1 MRLTANEV
9 GVLKAPRRFKSSR
22 LRRLQMLHQS
32 RLNVVFKMIR
42 SIVLQLSP
50 TEKVRLYRFL
60 AARAVVGLLDLF
72 AIFLVGHLAT
82 SIALFATL
90 GSDPNRVIDF
100 AGLSI
105 PALNAQTL
113 PTAAVLIVGIFVIKA
128 VGSVW
133 MTRRMAVF
141 LAGVEAR
148 AAHLIARISLGQGLE
163 KLKRHSREEIYSA
176 VQSGSPAA
184 FNSILNSLGTVIA
197 ESALFVLMIGAFFF
211 VNWVAAFATLAYFG
225 VIALSIHLLIGT
237 WAEKA
242 ADKVTIATIEGNS
255 SIGDLGEVL
264 RESSIS
270 RTQEYFFSRI
280 LESRERAAS
289 GSANQFVLSGMPRYI
304 IETALLFAVAL
315 FALWQATLGDIASAA
330 GTLGVFLSG
339 GLRLTAS
346 LIPLQNA
353 LVAIQQYT
361 PAAKLALSFLE
372 TQEIARSTTPN
383 RDQRTIRNSRPAG
396 SAIGVSF
403 QSVSYTYPDAQHPAV
418 KNLALNVEPGQ
429 QIALIGP
436 SGSGKSTIA
445 DLLLGL
451 LVPGEGRVLIDG
463 ESPDAIS
470 SLNPGILGYV
480 PQSPGMVRGSISTNI
495 ALGVAPEDVDTS
507 RLAEAVDKAHLTDL
521 VESLPQGLDTD
532 IGKRRNELSGGQIQ
546 RIGLARALYTRPK
559 LLVLDE
565 ATSALD
571 ARSENIINAVLDQMR
586 GEVTVVLIAH
596 RLNTVQRSDM
606 VFLIEEGQVSASGT
620 FQELVSG
627 NKTVEDLAKLMSV
640 DTKP

>member
-1 MRLTANEV
+1 L
-9 GVLKAPRRFKSSR
+9 
-22 LRRLQMLHQS
+22 
-32 RLNVVFKMIR
+32 
-42 SIVLQLSP
+42 
-50 TEKVRLYRFL
+50 
-60 AARAVVGLLDLF
+60 VGLLDLF

-90 GSDPNRVIDF
+90 GSDPNRVIEF
-100 AGLSI
+100 AGLAV

-113 PTAAVLIVGIFVIKA
+113 PVAASLIVGIFILKA
-128 VGSVW
+128 IASVW

-148 AAHLIARISLGQGLE
+148 AAHLIAGISLGQGLE
-163 KLKRHSREEIYSA
+163 KLKRHSREEIYFA

-197 ESALFVLMIGAFFF
+197 ESTLFVLMIGAFFI
-211 VNWVAAFATLAYFG
+211 VDWAAALAAMAYFG

-242 ADKVTIATIEGNS
+242 AEKVTQATIEGNS
-255 SIGDLGEVL
+255 AIGDLGEVV

-270 RTQEYFFSRI
+270 RTQEHFFQRI
-280 LESRERAAS
+280 LESRQRAAS

-304 IETALLFAVAL
+304 IETALLLAVAL
-315 FALWQATLGDIASAA
+315 FALWQATLGDIATAA

-361 PAAKLALSFLE
+361 PAARSALSLLE
-372 TQEIARSTTPN
+372 SEEVSRFAKTTSNQPILQKVIADSG
-383 RDQRTIRNSRPAG
+383 ALE
-396 SAIGVSF
+396 VSF
-403 QSVSYTYPDAQHPAV
+403 QSVTYRYPDAQTPAV
-418 KNLALNVEPGQ
+418 KDLVLQIAPGQ

-451 LVPGEGRVLIDG
+451 LVPSEGRILIDG
-463 ESPDAIS
+463 ESPDVTIK
-470 SLNPGILGYV
+470 LNPGILGYV
-480 PQSPGMVRGSISTNI
+480 PQSPGMVRGSIAMNI
-495 ALGVAPEDVDTS
+495 ALGVAPKDVDPV
-507 RLAEAVDKAHLTDL
+507 RLAEAVNKAHLTDL

-546 RIGLARALYTRPK
+546 RIGLARALYSRPK

-571 ARSENIINAVLDQMR
+571 AKSEDIINSALDQMR

-596 RLNTVQRSDM
+596 RLNTVQRSDV
-606 VFLIEEGQVSASGT
+606 VFLVEAGQISASGT
-620 FQELVSG
+620 FQALLTG
-627 NKTVEDLAKLMSV
+627 NKTVQELAQLMSV
-640 DTKP
+640 KTK

>member
-1 MRLTANEV
+1 
-9 GVLKAPRRFKSSR
+9 
-22 LRRLQMLHQS
+22 
-32 RLNVVFKMIR
+32 
-42 SIVLQLSP
+42 
-50 TEKVRLYRFL
+50 
-60 AARAVVGLLDLF
+60 VGLLDLF

-90 GSDPNRVIDF
+90 GSDPNRVIEF
-100 AGLSI
+100 AGLAV

-113 PTAAVLIVGIFVIKA
+113 PVAASLIVGIFILKA
-128 VGSVW
+128 IASVW

-148 AAHLIARISLGQGLE
+148 AAHSIARISLGQGLE
-163 KLKRHSREEIYSA
+163 KLKRHSREEIYFA

-197 ESALFVLMIGAFFF
+197 ESTLFVLMIGAFFI
-211 VNWVAAFATLAYFG
+211 VDWAAALAAMAYFG

-242 ADKVTIATIEGNS
+242 AEKVTQATIEGNS
-255 SIGDLGEVL
+255 AIGDLGEVV

-270 RTQEYFFSRI
+270 RTQEHFFQRI
-280 LESRERAAS
+280 LESRQRAAS

-304 IETALLFAVAL
+304 IETALLLAVAL
-315 FALWQATLGDIASAA
+315 FALWQATLGDIATAA

-361 PAAKLALSFLE
+361 PAAKSALSLLE
-372 TQEIARSTTPN
+372 SEEVSRFVNATSTQPILQKVIADSG
-383 RDQRTIRNSRPAG
+383 ALE
-396 SAIGVSF
+396 VSF
-403 QSVSYTYPDAQHPAV
+403 HSVTYRYPDAQTPAV
-418 KNLALNVEPGQ
+418 KDLVLQIAPGQ

-451 LVPGEGRVLIDG
+451 LVPSEGRILIDG
-463 ESPDAIS
+463 ESPDVIS
-470 SLNPGILGYV
+470 KLNPGILGYV
-480 PQSPGMVRGSISTNI
+480 PQSPGMVRGSIAMNI
-495 ALGVAPEDVDTS
+495 ALGVAPKDVDPV
-507 RLAEAVDKAHLTDL
+507 RLDEAVNKAHLTDL

-546 RIGLARALYTRPK
+546 RIGLARALYIRPK

-571 ARSENIINAVLDQMR
+571 AKSEDIINSALDQMR

-596 RLNTVQRSDM
+596 RLNTVQRSDV
-606 VFLIEEGQVSASGT
+606 VFLVEAGRISASGT
-620 FQELVSG
+620 FQELLKG
-627 NKTVEDLAKLMSV
+627 NKTVEDLAQLMSV
-640 DTKP
+640 KTK

>member
-1 MRLTANEV
+1 
-9 GVLKAPRRFKSSR
+9 
-22 LRRLQMLHQS
+22 
-32 RLNVVFKMIR
+32 
-42 SIVLQLSP
+42 
-50 TEKVRLYRFL
+50 
-60 AARAVVGLLDLF
+60 VGLLDLF

-90 GSDPNRVIDF
+90 GSDPNRVIEF
-100 AGLSI
+100 AGLAV

-113 PTAAVLIVGIFVIKA
+113 PVAASLIVGIFILKA
-128 VGSVW
+128 IASVW

-163 KLKRHSREEIYSA
+163 KLKRHSREEIYFA

-197 ESALFVLMIGAFFF
+197 ELTLFVLMIGAFFI
-211 VNWVAAFATLAYFG
+211 VDWTAALAAMAYFG
-225 VIALSIHLLIGT
+225 VIAISIHLLIGT

-242 ADKVTIATIEGNS
+242 AEKVTQATIEGNS
-255 SIGDLGEVL
+255 AIGDLGEVV

-270 RTQEYFFSRI
+270 RTQEHFFQRI
-280 LESRERAAS
+280 LESRQRAAS

-304 IETALLFAVAL
+304 IETALLLAVAL
-315 FALWQATLGDIASAA
+315 FALWQATLGDIATAA

-361 PAAKLALSFLE
+361 PAAKSALSLLE
-372 TQEIARSTTPN
+372 SEEVSRFVNATSTQPILQKVIADSG
-383 RDQRTIRNSRPAG
+383 ALE
-396 SAIGVSF
+396 VSF
-403 QSVSYTYPDAQHPAV
+403 HSVTYRYPDAQTPAV
-418 KNLALNVEPGQ
+418 KDLVLQIAPGQ

-451 LVPGEGRVLIDG
+451 LVPSEGRILIDG
-463 ESPDAIS
+463 ESPDVIS
-470 SLNPGILGYV
+470 KLNPGILGYV
-480 PQSPGMVRGSISTNI
+480 PQSPGMVRGSIAMNI
-495 ALGVAPEDVDTS
+495 ALGVAPKDVDPV
-507 RLAEAVDKAHLTDL
+507 RLDEAVNKAHLTDL

-546 RIGLARALYTRPK
+546 RIGLARALYSRPK

-571 ARSENIINAVLDQMR
+571 AKSEDIINSALDQMR

-596 RLNTVQRSDM
+596 RLNTVQRSDV
-606 VFLIEEGQVSASGT
+606 VFLVEAGRISASGT
-620 FQELVSG
+620 FQELLKG
-627 NKTVEDLAKLMSV
+627 NKTVEDLAQLMSV
-640 DTKP
+640 KTK

>member
-1 MRLTANEV
+1 
-9 GVLKAPRRFKSSR
+9 
-22 LRRLQMLHQS
+22 MLHQS
-32 RLNVVFKMIR
+32 RLSVVFKMIR

-90 GSDPNRVIDF
+90 GSDPNRVIEF

-113 PTAAVLIVGIFVIKA
+113 PTAAVLIVGIFVVKA

-242 ADKVTIATIEGNS
+242 ADQVTIATIEGNS

-280 LESRERAAS
+280 LKSRERAAS

-383 RDQRTIRNSRPAG
+383 RDQRTVRNSRPVG

-418 KNLALNVEPGQ
+418 KNLGLNVEPGQ

-495 ALGVAPEDVDTS
+495 ALGVAPEDVDAA

-571 ARSENIINAVLDQMR
+571 ARSENIINAALDQMR

-620 FQELVSG
+620 FQELVSD

>member
-1 MRLTANEV
+1 VHIL
-9 GVLKAPRRFKSSR
+9 
-22 LRRLQMLHQS
+22 
-32 RLNVVFKMIR
+32 IR
-42 SIVLQLSP
+42 SIVSQLSRN
-50 TEKVRLYRFL
+50 ERLRLYRFL
-60 AARAVVGLLDLF
+60 VARSLVGLLDLF

-90 GSDPNRVIDF
+90 GSDPNRVIEF
-100 AGLSI
+100 AGLAV

-113 PTAAVLIVGIFVIKA
+113 PVAASLIVGIFILKA
-128 VGSVW
+128 IASVW

-163 KLKRHSREEIYSA
+163 KLKRHSREEIYFA

-197 ESALFVLMIGAFFF
+197 ELTLFVLMIGAFFI
-211 VNWVAAFATLAYFG
+211 VDWTAALAAMAYFG
-225 VIALSIHLLIGT
+225 VIAISIHLLIGT

-242 ADKVTIATIEGNS
+242 AEKVTQATIEGNS
-255 SIGDLGEVL
+255 AIGDLGEVV

-270 RTQEYFFSRI
+270 RTQEHFFQRI
-280 LESRERAAS
+280 LESRQRAAS

-304 IETALLFAVAL
+304 IETALLLAVAL
-315 FALWQATLGDIASAA
+315 FALWQATLGDIATAA

-361 PAAKLALSFLE
+361 PAAKSALSLLE
-372 TQEIARSTTPN
+372 SEEVSRFVNATSTQPILQKVIADSG
-383 RDQRTIRNSRPAG
+383 ALE
-396 SAIGVSF
+396 VSF
-403 QSVSYTYPDAQHPAV
+403 HSVTYRYPDAQTPAV
-418 KNLALNVEPGQ
+418 KDLVLQIAPGQ

-451 LVPGEGRVLIDG
+451 LVPSEGRILIDG
-463 ESPDAIS
+463 ESPDVIS
-470 SLNPGILGYV
+470 KLNPGILGYV
-480 PQSPGMVRGSISTNI
+480 PQSPGMVRGSIAMNI
-495 ALGVAPEDVDTS
+495 ALGVAPKDVDPV
-507 RLAEAVDKAHLTDL
+507 RLDEAVNKAHLTDL

-546 RIGLARALYTRPK
+546 RIGLARALYSRPK

-571 ARSENIINAVLDQMR
+571 AKSEDIINSALDQMR

-596 RLNTVQRSDM
+596 RLNTVQRSDV
-606 VFLIEEGQVSASGT
+606 VFLVEAGRISASGT
-620 FQELVSG
+620 FQELLKG
-627 NKTVEDLAKLMSV
+627 NKTVEDLAQLMSV
-640 DTKP
+640 KTK

>member
-1 MRLTANEV
+1 MYRL
-9 GVLKAPRRFKSSR
+9 
-22 LRRLQMLHQS
+22 
-32 RLNVVFKMIR
+32 IR
-42 SIVLQLSP
+42 SIVSHLSP
-50 TEKVRLYRFL
+50 IERFRLYRFL
-60 AARAVVGLLDLF
+60 AARSLVGLLDLF

-90 GSDPNRVIDF
+90 GSDPNRVIEF
-100 AGLSI
+100 AGFSV

-113 PTAAVLIVGIFVIKA
+113 PIAAALIVGIFVLKA
-128 VGSVW
+128 IASVW
-133 MTRRMAVF
+133 MTRRMAIF

-148 AAHLIARISLGQGLE
+148 AANSIARISLGQGLE
-163 KLKRHSREEIYSA
+163 KLKLHSREEIYFA

-184 FNSILNSLGTVIA
+184 FNSILNSIGTVIA
-197 ESALFVLMIGAFFF
+197 ESALFVLMIGAFFI
-211 VNWVAAFATLAYFG
+211 VDWIAALAAIAYFG
-225 VIALSIHLLIGT
+225 VTSLVIHLLIGT

-242 ADKVTIATIEGNS
+242 AEKVTQATVEGNS
-255 SIGDLGEVL
+255 AIGDLGEVV
-264 RESSIS
+264 RESSMS
-270 RTQEYFFSRI
+270 RTQEHFFLRI
-280 LESRERAAS
+280 LESRQRAAS

-315 FALWQATLGDIASAA
+315 FALWQATLGDIATAA

-361 PAAKLALSFLE
+361 PAAKTALSLLGNGGGSLSVKAKSD
-372 TQEIARSTTPN
+372 QQSTPPVAKD
-383 RDQRTIRNSRPAG
+383 RDAL
-396 SAIGVSF
+396 GVSF
-403 QSVSYTYPDAQHPAV
+403 QSVTYRYPDAQTSAV
-418 KNLALNVEPGQ
+418 SDLVFEVTPGQ

-451 LVPGEGRVLIDG
+451 LVPSGGRVLIDG
-463 ESPDAIS
+463 EKPELIS
-470 SLNPGILGYV
+470 ERHPGILGYV
-480 PQSPGMVRGSISTNI
+480 PQSPGMVRGSIATNI
-495 ALGVAPEDVDTS
+495 ALGVATEDIDQV
-507 RLAEAVDKAHLTDL
+507 RLTEAVIKAHLTDL

-571 ARSENIINAVLDQMR
+571 AKSEDIINSALDQMR

-596 RLNTVQRSDM
+596 RLNTVQRSDV
-606 VFLIEEGQVSASGT
+606 VFLIEEGRVSASGT
-620 FQELVSG
+620 FQQLVSG
-627 NKTVEDLAKLMSV
+627 NKTVEDLAQLMSV
-640 DTKP
+640 KTKQ

>member
-1 MRLTANEV
+1 
-9 GVLKAPRRFKSSR
+9 
-22 LRRLQMLHQS
+22 
-32 RLNVVFKMIR
+32 VFKLIR
-42 SIVLQLSP
+42 SITSHLSP
-50 TEKVRLYRFL
+50 LERFRLYRFL
-60 AARAVVGLLDLF
+60 AARSLVGLLDLF

-90 GSDPNRVIDF
+90 GSDPKRVIEF
-100 AGLSI
+100 AGLSV

-113 PTAAVLIVGIFVIKA
+113 PMAASLIVAIFVFKA
-128 VGSVW
+128 IASIW
-133 MTRRMAVF
+133 LTRRMAVF

-148 AAHLIARISLGQGLE
+148 VAYSIARISLGQGLD
-163 KLKRHSREEIYSA
+163 KLKLHSREEIYFA

-197 ESALFVLMIGAFFF
+197 ESALFVLMIGAFFI
-211 VNWVAAFATLAYFG
+211 VDWIAALAAIAYFG

-242 ADKVTIATIEGNS
+242 AEKVTQATIEGNS
-255 SIGDLGEVL
+255 AIGDLGEVV
-264 RESSIS
+264 RESSMS
-270 RTQEYFFSRI
+270 RTQEHFFQRI
-280 LESRERAAS
+280 LESRQQAAS

-304 IETALLFAVAL
+304 IESALLFAVAL
-315 FALWQATLGDIASAA
+315 FALWQATLGNIATAA

-353 LVAIQQYT
+353 LVGIQSYT
-361 PAAKLALSFLE
+361 PAAKTAISLLESGEVSHSIVAKSDQQTLSSVKNDKAAL
-372 TQEIARSTTPN
+372 
-383 RDQRTIRNSRPAG
+383 
-396 SAIGVSF
+396 GVSF
-403 QSVSYTYPDAQHPAV
+403 QTVTYSYPDAQISAV
-418 KNLALNVEPGQ
+418 SGLVFEVFPGQ

-451 LVPGEGRVLIDG
+451 LVPSGGRVLIDG
-463 ESPDAIS
+463 ESPQSIS
-470 SLNPGILGYV
+470 ERNPGILGYV
-480 PQSPGMVRGSISTNI
+480 PQSPGMVRGSIATNI
-495 ALGVAPEDVDTS
+495 ALGVAPEDIDQV
-507 RLAEAVDKAHLTDL
+507 RLTEAVNIAHLTDL

-532 IGKRRNELSGGQIQ
+532 IGKRRDELSGGQIQ

-571 ARSENIINAVLDQMR
+571 AKSEDIINSALDQMR

-596 RLNTVQRSDM
+596 RLNTVQRSDV

-620 FQELVSG
+620 FQQLVSE
-627 NKTVEDLAKLMSV
+627 NKTVEDLAQLMSV
-640 DTKP
+640 KTKQ

>member
-1 MRLTANEV
+1 M
-9 GVLKAPRRFKSSR
+9 
-22 LRRLQMLHQS
+22 
-32 RLNVVFKMIR
+32 
-42 SIVLQLSP
+42 
-50 TEKVRLYRFL
+50 
-60 AARAVVGLLDLF
+60 VGLLDLF

-90 GSDPNRVIDF
+90 GSDPNRVIEF

-113 PTAAVLIVGIFVIKA
+113 PMAAILIVGIFVLKA
-128 VGSVW
+128 VASVW

-163 KLKRHSREEIYSA
+163 KLKRHSREEIYFA

-197 ESALFVLMIGAFFF
+197 ESALFVLMIGAFF
-211 VNWVAAFATLAYFG
+211 VVDWVAAFAALAYFG

-242 ADKVTIATIEGNS
+242 AEKVTIATVEGNS
-255 SIGDLGEVL
+255 AIGDLGEVV

-270 RTQEYFFSRI
+270 KTQEHFFGRI
-280 LESRERAAS
+280 LESRKRAAS

-315 FALWQATLGDIASAA
+315 FALWQATLGDIATAA

-372 TQEIARSTTPN
+372 TQEITRSASPN
-383 RDQRTIRNSRPAG
+383 RDQPTISNSRPVGPAP
-396 SAIGVSF
+396 GVSF
-403 QSVSYTYPDAQHPAV
+403 QSVSYTYPDAQYPAV
-418 KNLALNVEPGQ
+418 KDLVFKVEPGQ

-451 LVPGEGRVLIDG
+451 LVPSEGRVLVGG
-463 ESPDAIS
+463 EYPDVVS

-480 PQSPGMVRGSISTNI
+480 PQSPGMVRGSISANI
-495 ALGVAPEDVDTS
+495 ALGV
-507 RLAEAVDKAHLTDL
+507 DL

-571 ARSENIINAVLDQMR
+571 AKSENIINTALDQMR

-606 VFLIEEGQVSASGT
+606 VFLIEQGQVSASGT

-627 NKTVEDLAKLMSV
+627 NKTVEDFAKLMSV
-640 DTKP
+640 ESKQ

>member
-1 MRLTANEV
+1 MHIL
-9 GVLKAPRRFKSSR
+9 
-22 LRRLQMLHQS
+22 
-32 RLNVVFKMIR
+32 IR
-42 SIVLQLSP
+42 SIVSQLSRN
-50 TEKVRLYRFL
+50 ERLRLYRFL
-60 AARAVVGLLDLF
+60 VARSLVGLLDLF

-90 GSDPNRVIDF
+90 GSDPNRVIEF
-100 AGLSI
+100 AGLAV

-113 PTAAVLIVGIFVIKA
+113 PVAASLIVGIFILKA
-128 VGSVW
+128 IASVW

-163 KLKRHSREEIYSA
+163 KLKRHSREEIYFA

-197 ESALFVLMIGAFFF
+197 ELTLFVLMIGAFFI
-211 VNWVAAFATLAYFG
+211 VDWTAALAAMAYFG
-225 VIALSIHLLIGT
+225 VIAISIHLLIGT

-242 ADKVTIATIEGNS
+242 AEKVTQATIEGNS
-255 SIGDLGEVL
+255 AIGDLGEVV

-270 RTQEYFFSRI
+270 RTQEHFFQRI
-280 LESRERAAS
+280 LESRQRAAS

-304 IETALLFAVAL
+304 IETALLLAVAL
-315 FALWQATLGDIASAA
+315 FALWQATLGDIATAA

-361 PAAKLALSFLE
+361 PAAKSALSLLE
-372 TQEIARSTTPN
+372 SEEVSRFVNATSTQPILQKVIADSG
-383 RDQRTIRNSRPAG
+383 ALE
-396 SAIGVSF
+396 VSF
-403 QSVSYTYPDAQHPAV
+403 HSVTYRYPDAQTPAV
-418 KNLALNVEPGQ
+418 KDLVLQIAPGQ

-451 LVPGEGRVLIDG
+451 LVPSEGRILIDG
-463 ESPDAIS
+463 ESPDVIS
-470 SLNPGILGYV
+470 KLNPGILGYV
-480 PQSPGMVRGSISTNI
+480 PQSPGMVRGSIAMNI
-495 ALGVAPEDVDTS
+495 ALGVAPKDVDPV
-507 RLAEAVDKAHLTDL
+507 RLDEAVNKAHLTDL

-546 RIGLARALYTRPK
+546 RIGLARALYSRPK

-571 ARSENIINAVLDQMR
+571 AKSEDIINSALDQMR

-596 RLNTVQRSDM
+596 RLNTVQRSDV
-606 VFLIEEGQVSASGT
+606 VFLVEAGRISASGT
-620 FQELVSG
+620 FQELLKG
-627 NKTVEDLAKLMSV
+627 NKTVEDLAQLMSV
-640 DTKP
+640 KTK